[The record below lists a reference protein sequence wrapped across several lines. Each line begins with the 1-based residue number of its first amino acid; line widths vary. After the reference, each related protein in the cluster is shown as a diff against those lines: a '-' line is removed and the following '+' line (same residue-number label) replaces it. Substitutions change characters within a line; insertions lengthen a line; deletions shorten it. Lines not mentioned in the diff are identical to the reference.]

1 MPCEVRQI
9 SSVLHLAL
17 LLSHVSADEYDRSIS
32 PPNFGYGS
40 VSSSPRM
47 TSACCRVS
55 VSSSEVFSHRI
66 YLPGYP
72 SIARQNHS
80 LSDRGYLHSLN
91 AQHSS
96 EIFLKLS
103 LKYRCWTG
111 NPKNHFV
118 STLMPHYLFPD
129 VCGMY
134 HTCHDFIP

>member
-40 VSSSPRM
+40 VSSSPRT
-47 TSACCRVS
+47 TSTCCRVS

-72 SIARQNHS
+72 SIATQDHS
-80 LSDRGYLHSLN
+80 ISDRAYLHSLN
-91 AQHSS
+91 AQHPS
-96 EIFLKLS
+96 EKFLKLNF
-103 LKYRCWTG
+103 K
-111 NPKNHFV
+111 HV
-118 STLMPHYLFPD
+118 
-129 VCGMY
+129 
-134 HTCHDFIP
+134 